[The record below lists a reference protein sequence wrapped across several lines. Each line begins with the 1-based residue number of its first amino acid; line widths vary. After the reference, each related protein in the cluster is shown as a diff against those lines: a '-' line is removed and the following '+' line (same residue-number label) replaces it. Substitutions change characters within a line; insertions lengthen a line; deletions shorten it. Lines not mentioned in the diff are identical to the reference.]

1 MSLFK
6 FIANKGKD
14 VALQLVAA
22 WIVNKYHLNKLGQM
36 TALRL
41 DSDKQEIFIALDLH
55 GEQTPIE
62 LTIQYRVLSPTQIEI
77 ADVQSSRAWI
87 ATLANEM
94 VPAEKKRI
102 TVPEAVTTALS
113 KLIR

>member
-6 FIANKGKD
+6 IIANKGKD
-14 VALQLVAA
+14 IALQFVAA

-41 DSDKQEIFIALDLH
+41 DSEKQEIFITLDLH

-62 LTIQYRVLSPTQIEI
+62 LTIQYRVLSSTEIEI
-77 ADVQSSRAWI
+77 ADVHSSRAWI

-94 VPAEKKRI
+94 VPAHQKRI
-102 TVPEAVTTALS
+102 TVPEAVTAALS